1 MFITIYLADTFCKS
15 KKYIMSFRNRDSSPK
30 ETDSPV
36 GEREI
41 DTRAP
46 FQSVKAAI
54 GLFGEVRVNRDR
66 NNSIKRR
73 SSEVNITAAI
83 LNIVNNSWKLP
94 FFLYKEANHGRNP

>member
-1 MFITIYLADTFCKS
+1 
-15 KKYIMSFRNRDSSPK
+15 MSFRNRESSPK
-30 ETDSPV
+30 DTDSPAV
-36 GEREI
+36 GREI

-73 SSEVNITAAI
+73 SSEVNITTNI
-83 LNIVNNSWKLP
+83 LILRIIVGNSN
-94 FFLYKEANHGRNP
+94 FLYQEANNGRNS

>member
-1 MFITIYLADTFCKS
+1 
-15 KKYIMSFRNRDSSPK
+15 MSFRNRDSSPK

-73 SSEVNITAAI
+73 SSEVNMTAV
-83 LNIVNNSWKLP
+83 LNIANNCWNLA
-94 FFLYKEANHGRNP
+94 FFFFH

>member
-1 MFITIYLADTFCKS
+1 MFITIYLADTFCNS
-15 KKYIMSFRNRDSSPK
+15 KNIYIMSFRNRDSSPK

-73 SSEVNITAAI
+73 SSEVNMTAV
-83 LNIVNNSWKLP
+83 LNIANNCWNLA
-94 FFLYKEANHGRNP
+94 FFFFH